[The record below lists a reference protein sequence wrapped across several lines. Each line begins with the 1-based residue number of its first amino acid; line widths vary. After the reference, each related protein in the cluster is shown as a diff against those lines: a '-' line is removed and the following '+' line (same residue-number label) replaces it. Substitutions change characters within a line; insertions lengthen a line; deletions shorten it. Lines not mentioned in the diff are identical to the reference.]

1 MQVSAEILVTIG
13 SVVAVI
19 LTIVYH
25 YRALDKKIDDT
36 RLELKSD
43 IQANSDKIDATRAE
57 LYAGIQANSDRM
69 EASRVESKSD
79 IAVLT
84 ERVNDLNNAVK
95 DLQGD
100 VRVLQ
105 VQVKNIEEKLDS
117 DRVGTLPS

>member
-13 SVVAVI
+13 GAVAVI
-19 LTIVYH
+19 LTHVYH

-43 IQANSDKIDATRAE
+43 IKGNSDK
-57 LYAGIQANSDRM
+57 M
-69 EASRVESKSD
+69 EANRVESKSD

-95 DLQGD
+95 DL
-100 VRVLQ
+100 
-105 VQVKNIEEKLDS
+105 
-117 DRVGTLPS
+117 

>member
-13 SVVAVI
+13 GAVAVI
-19 LTIVYH
+19 LTHYYH
-25 YRALDKKIDDT
+25 YRALVTKIDNT

-43 IQANSDKIDATRAE
+43 INANSEK
-57 LYAGIQANSDRM
+57 M
-69 EASRVESKSD
+69 EANRVESKAD

-84 ERVNDLNNAVK
+84 ERVNDLNNSVK

-105 VQVKNIEEKLDS
+105 VQVKNIEEKLDR
-117 DRVGTLPS
+117 DQVGALPS